1 MDLRN
6 RWVHF
11 RICDVYIPEP
21 KELSI
26 ALHGDDVLQGKVVDL
41 SDSGTQELSYA
52 VVEVEGVEQPVIVP
66 VKHIL
71 GAL

>member
-11 RICDVYIPEP
+11 RICDVYIPDP
-21 KELSI
+21 KEVLVT
-26 ALHGDDVLQGKVVDL
+26 LHGNDLLQGKVIDL
-41 SDSGTQELSYA
+41 SDSGTQELAYA
-52 VVEVEGVEQPVIVP
+52 VIEVEGIDQPVIVP
-66 VKHIL
+66 VERIL